1 VAHEQTVTFKI
12 KNKWIVA
19 PSVIDGIKY
28 SEDEVKKLF
37 KQGKAAAFFM
47 GTDFDE
53 AQEYAKER
61 SKGFDIMKGMHKK

>member
-1 VAHEQTVTFKI
+1 MAHEQTVTFKI

-53 AQEYAKER
+53 AQE
-61 SKGFDIMKGMHKK
+61 